1 MSSERNGIV
10 RYLMHRRHVN
20 IMMRRG
26 MNPDASPERA
36 AAKKS
41 IGSDFKIE
49 WKLDYDD
56 DDDDEYVEKYPDVP
70 RDGRPNG
77 FLNLFVSTG
86 QTEPFVVL
94 DMNDEE
100 QAADFQTFLGENADL
115 SNQADG
121 RRKFHN
127 LLCPRFLL

>member
-41 IGSDFKIE
+41 IGCDFKIE
-49 WKLDYDD
+49 WKL
-56 DDDDEYVEKYPDVP
+56 V
-70 RDGRPNG
+70 R
-77 FLNLFVSTG
+77 
-86 QTEPFVVL
+86 
-94 DMNDEE
+94 
-100 QAADFQTFLGENADL
+100 
-115 SNQADG
+115 
-121 RRKFHN
+121 
-127 LLCPRFLL
+127 